1 MAGLNATIAAIFD
14 EIADLLDIQSA
25 NTFRVRAYRN
35 AARSIADLGT
45 DVETW
50 IAQGT
55 PVTDIPGIGA
65 DLAAKIEEIAR
76 TGDCEFLKR
85 LQEEVPPA
93 IIQLMRVPGLGPKR
107 VKLLWQALNV
117 QTLEQLVEA
126 GQAQRIRELPG
137 FGEKTEK
144 KILQA
149 VQQKLAQAKRFA
161 LADAVQIAEPLAAYL
176 RGIEGV
182 GQVQV
187 TGSYRRVRDTVGDLD
202 VVVTAGPHS
211 AVMQRLVQYPQ
222 VKDVLASGPTRAT
235 VRLASGM
242 QVDLRVVP
250 KESYGAA
257 LQYFTGSKAHN
268 IVIRR
273 AAQERGLK
281 VNEYGVFRGEQRIAG
296 ESEESVYRCV
306 DLPWIPP
313 ELREDRG
320 EIEAAREGRLPKP
333 VERADLKGDLHVRVA
348 FGEERF
354 LEELARA
361 ARKRGLGYLVVV
373 AAAQP
378 AAAGRTVREIQRVNA
393 GHIGVTLLAG
403 IEAGILEDGTLD
415 VPDPA
420 LDSFDVVI
428 ASPRG
433 ALALPRAQQTD
444 RVLRA
449 LDNRYINILAQPPI
463 SDGDSGTAFDIDTQ
477 RIARHARERRIAF
490 ELTAD
495 PHRHPGPDSH
505 WRALKEEGALAALAS
520 YADHAGSLD
529 MLSLAVG
536 RARRAWL
543 EKPDILN
550 TRSLTELRD
559 FLSR

>member
-25 NTFRVRAYRN
+25 NAFRVRAYRN

-45 DVETW
+45 DVQTW
-50 IAQGT
+50 LAQGT

-107 VKLLWQALNV
+107 VKMLWQALNV

-144 KILQA
+144 KILESI
-149 VQQKLAQAKRFA
+149 QQKLAQVRRFA
-161 LADAVQIAEPLAAYL
+161 LADAVQLAEPLAAYL
-176 RGIEGV
+176 RHIDGV
-182 GQVQV
+182 GQVEI

-202 VVVTAGPHS
+202 VVVTAAPQS
-211 AVMQRLVQYPQ
+211 EVMQRFVEYPQ

-250 KESYGAA
+250 QESYGAA

-268 IVIRR
+268 IVVRR

-281 VNEYGVFRGEQRIAG
+281 VNEYGVFRGDERIGG
-296 ESEESVYRCV
+296 ETEESVYRCV

-320 EIEAAREGRLPKP
+320 EIEAARAGRLPQL
-333 VERADLKGDLHVRVA
+333 VERADLKGDLHVNVA
-348 FGEERF
+348 SGDERF

-361 ARKRGLGYLVVV
+361 ARKRGLTYLVIV

-378 AAAGRTVREIQRVNA
+378 AAAGRIVRAIQRVNT

-428 ASPRG
+428 ASPRS
-433 ALALPRAQQTD
+433 ALTLPRAQQTD
-444 RVLRA
+444 RILRA

-463 SDGDSGTAFDIDTQ
+463 SDADSGTSFDIDTQ
-477 RIARHARERRIAF
+477 RIARHARDRRIAF
-490 ELTAD
+490 ELAAY
-495 PHRHPGPDSH
+495 PHRLAGPDSH

-520 YADHAGSLD
+520 HADQSGNLD
-529 MLSLAVG
+529 SLSLSAG